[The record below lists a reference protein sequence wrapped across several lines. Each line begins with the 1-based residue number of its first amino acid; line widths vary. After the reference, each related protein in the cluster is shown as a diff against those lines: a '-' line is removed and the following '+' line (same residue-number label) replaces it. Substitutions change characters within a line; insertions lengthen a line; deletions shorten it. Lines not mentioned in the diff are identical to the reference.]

1 MKRLLPGILITCAT
15 VTTPVMAQTVNYAC
29 QYVKKGGLNWEYGQW
44 VVVRFPIPQ
53 PFILT
58 ARDGRLVPPE
68 ITSDQQ
74 FSHPLSF
81 AKCRE
86 PRDLIAPDSDGKAAK
101 TRVQLCDD
109 GGSALVFDFENL
121 TGTYSKLLG
130 GTGARNHNYKDS
142 LSVAPFVCDA
152 LR

>member
-1 MKRLLPGILITCAT
+1 MKKLIQGIMFTCAA

-29 QYVKKGGLNWEYGQW
+29 QYVDRGGLNWKNGQW
-44 VVVRFPIPQ
+44 IVGRFPTPQ

-74 FSHPLSF
+74 FSHPLAF

-86 PRDLIAPDSDGKAAK
+86 PGDEVTGISDGKPVE
-101 TRVQLCDD
+101 TRVQLCDN
-109 GGSALVFDFENL
+109 GGSVLVFSFANL
-121 TGTYSKLLG
+121 TGTYSDLLG
-130 GTGARNHNYKDS
+130 GAGARNGNYKDS
-142 LSVAPFVCDA
+142 LTVAPFVCETI
-152 LR
+152 R